1 MIDLCRREADKR
13 QVQLIVSEPLKE
25 YIDRKEMHLEVRSRL
40 GIELKGQ
47 DEKLLER
54 FHEYEAVVNQGMAR
68 KLREKQMWD
77 SFFMCTM
84 KKSANFSVPGS
95 GKRICSRL

>member
-1 MIDLCRREADKR
+1 MIDLCQREADKR

-47 DEKLLER
+47 D
-54 FHEYEAVVNQGMAR
+54 V
-68 KLREKQMWD
+68 
-77 SFFMCTM
+77 
-84 KKSANFSVPGS
+84 KKKTIVF
-95 GKRICSRL
+95 